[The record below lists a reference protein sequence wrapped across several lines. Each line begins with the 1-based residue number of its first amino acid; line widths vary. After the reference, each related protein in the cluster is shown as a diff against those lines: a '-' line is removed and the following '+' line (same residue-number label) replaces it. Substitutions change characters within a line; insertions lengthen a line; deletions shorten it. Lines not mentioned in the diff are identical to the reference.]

1 MKMGNLI
8 NTALSHLNPS
18 NEKTPVLGAIRKAS
32 RKVFGKQDYSP
43 ESIGIALGTHGG
55 GLQTK
60 NASFLKELAN
70 KRGNRVVDNLL
81 QNVKNKQFAAE
92 LLAKRQPRFIKDLKG
107 KFAGSK

>member
-1 MKMGNLI
+1 MANLVK
-8 NTALSHLNPS
+8 TALEHLNPS
-18 NEKTPVLGAIRKAS
+18 NEKTPILGAVRKFG
-32 RKVFGKQDYSP
+32 RKTFGKPDYSP
-43 ESIGIALGTHGG
+43 ESIGLALGVHGG

-60 NASFLKELAN
+60 NANFLKELAN
-70 KRGNRVVDNLL
+70 RKGNRVVDNLL